1 MILRRNLMFLQNK
14 KIPANPKDEFIK
26 IYNKYYKG
34 IEDLAKIKN
43 FGEVEI
49 LKGDA

>member
-1 MILRRNLMFLQNK
+1 MILAETLCFFKNK

-34 IEDLAKIKN
+34 IEDLAKKKK
-43 FGEVEI
+43 FWGS
-49 LKGDA
+49 